1 MGLQKLSVSLAAL
14 VLGAGLAVSPVL
26 AADKAQTFKG
36 EVSDS
41 MCGKKHMMEGDNA
54 SCTRACVGKGSTYAL
69 VVGDKVYT
77 LDAKDKAS
85 LDELDKLAG
94 KQASVKGT
102 ANGDTISVS
111 SVMAGK

>member
-14 VLGAGLAVSPVL
+14 VLGAGLAASPAL

-85 LDELDKLAG
+85 LDQLDKLAG